1 MPPDVS
7 FSDTSDGILF
17 YLIFARSSHT
27 GTSIP
32 AIFEVNAVPSF
43 FSKCSHARSTYRKP
57 MYCSGRLQYTIR
69 IFAKSLRSHRA
80 LRSIPAMFVITPKE
94 MTIRQRTRIILINAG
109 LVEIRFAHIS
119 VNDKKPKRQ
128 VKANRPKQ
136 TLTSIV
142 TK

>member
-43 FSKCSHARSTYRKP
+43 FSKCSHARSTYLKP
-57 MYCSGRLQYTIR
+57 MYCNGRLQYTMR

-80 LRSIPAMFVITPKE
+80 LKSMPAMFVITPKE
-94 MTIRQRTRIILINAG
+94 MTTRQSTRIVLIKAG

-119 VNDKKPKRQ
+119 VKDMNPTRQ
-128 VKANRPKQ
+128 VNANRPKQ

-142 TK
+142 TR